1 MPRATVDEATSAR
14 LRRRATIASIT
25 VAVILILLKVGA
37 WLLTGSITILASLLD
52 SAVDLI
58 ASLVTFLTVRAAI
71 KPPDRAHRFGHA
83 KAEPLGA
90 LVQAAFVGGSA
101 LFLIFE
107 SIGRLLTPRP
117 TAQEAVGI
125 VVMIIAIALTSALVV
140 YQRTVVARTGSIAI
154 KADRMHYLTDL
165 VLNLSVIAALV
176 AVGQTGWLWLDP
188 VAAMLLSL
196 WLLRCAAV
204 IVQPALDLLMDRELP
219 AEDRQRI
226 EEIVRTNPNVVDLH
240 DLRTRDAGSRQ
251 FIELHL
257 EVDGAMT
264 VDAAHA
270 VCDAVEADLRAAFST
285 ADIILHQEPAGLDDQ
300 RLDRVI
306 AGDSR
311 RAGRHA
317 D

>member
-1 MPRATVDEATSAR
+1 MMPRATVDEATSAR
-14 LRRRATIASIT
+14 LRRQATIASIS
-25 VAVILILLKVGA
+25 VALILVLLKVGA

-107 SIGRLLTPRP
+107 SVSRLLTPRP
-117 TAQEAVGI
+117 IAQETVGI
-125 VVMIIAIALTSALVV
+125 AVMVIAIVLTSVLVL

-165 VLNLSVIAALV
+165 VLNLSVIVALV
-176 AVGQTGWLWLDP
+176 AVSQTGWLWLDP
-188 VAAMLLSL
+188 IAAMLLSL
-196 WLLRCAAV
+196 WLLRCAAL
-204 IVQPALDLLMDRELP
+204 IVRPALDLLMDRELP
-219 AEDRQRI
+219 ADERRRI
-226 EEIVRTNPNVVDLH
+226 EAIVRANPNVVDLH

-257 EVDGAMT
+257 EVDGAIT
-264 VDAAHA
+264 VDAAHDI
-270 VCDAVEADLRAAFST
+270 CDAVEADLRATFPT
-285 ADIILHQEPAGLDDQ
+285 ADIILHQEPAGLDDL

-306 AGDSR
+306 VQDNT
-311 RAGRHA
+311 
-317 D
+317 

>member
-1 MPRATVDEATSAR
+1 MMPRATVDEATSAR
-14 LRRRATIASIT
+14 LRRQATIVSIS
-25 VAVILILLKVGA
+25 VALVLVLLKVGA

-107 SIGRLLTPRP
+107 SVSRLLTPRP
-117 TAQEAVGI
+117 IAQETVGI
-125 VVMIIAIALTSALVV
+125 VVMVIAIVLTSVLVL

-165 VLNLSVIAALV
+165 VLNLSVIVALV
-176 AVGQTGWLWLDP
+176 AVSQTGWLWLDP
-188 VAAMLLSL
+188 IAAMLLSL
-196 WLLRCAAV
+196 WLLRCAAL
-204 IVQPALDLLMDRELP
+204 IVRPALDLLMDRELP
-219 AEDRQRI
+219 ADERRRI
-226 EEIVRTNPNVVDLH
+226 EAIVRANPNVVDLH

-257 EVDGAMT
+257 EVDGTIT
-264 VDAAHA
+264 VDAAHRI
-270 VCDAVEADLRAAFST
+270 CDAVEADLHAAFPT
-285 ADIILHQEPAGLDDQ
+285 ADIILHQEPAGLDDL

-306 AGDSR
+306 VQDNT
-311 RAGRHA
+311 
-317 D
+317 

>member
-14 LRRRATIASIT
+14 LRRQATIASIC
-25 VAVILILLKVGA
+25 VALILILLKVGA

-90 LVQAAFVGGSA
+90 LVQAAFVAGSA

-107 SIGRLLTPRP
+107 SVGRLLTPRP
-117 TAQEAVGI
+117 VADATIGVAVM
-125 VVMIIAIALTSALVV
+125 VIAIALTSALVL

-154 KADRMHYLTDL
+154 KADRTQHLTDL
-165 VLNLSVIAALV
+165 VLNLSVIAALI
-176 AVGQTGWLWLDP
+176 AVSQTGWFWLDP

-196 WLLRCAAV
+196 WLLRCAAL
-204 IVQPALDLLMDRELP
+204 IVRPALDLLMDRELP

-226 EEIVRTNPNVVDLH
+226 EGIVRANPNVVDLH

-257 EVDGAMT
+257 EVDGGIT
-264 VDAAHA
+264 VDAAHDI
-270 VCDAVEADLRAAFST
+270 CDAVEADLRAAFPT
-285 ADIILHQEPAGLDDQ
+285 ADIILHQEPAGLDDR
-300 RLDRVI
+300 RLDTLI
-306 AGDSR
+306 ADESR
-311 RAGRHA
+311 QLDRQSE
-317 D
+317 

>member
-14 LRRRATIASIT
+14 LRRQATIASIS
-25 VAVILILLKVGA
+25 VALVLVLLKVGA

-107 SIGRLLTPRP
+107 SVSRLLTPRP
-117 TAQEAVGI
+117 ITQETVGI
-125 VVMIIAIALTSALVV
+125 VVMVIAIVLTSVLVL

-165 VLNLSVIAALV
+165 VLNLSVIVALV
-176 AVGQTGWLWLDP
+176 AVSQTGWLWLDP
-188 VAAMLLSL
+188 IAAMLLSL
-196 WLLRCAAV
+196 WLLRCAAL
-204 IVQPALDLLMDRELP
+204 IVRPALDLLMDRELP
-219 AEDRQRI
+219 ADERRRI
-226 EEIVRTNPNVVDLH
+226 EAIVRANPNVVDLH

-257 EVDGAMT
+257 EVDGTIT
-264 VDAAHA
+264 VDAAHDI
-270 VCDAVEADLRAAFST
+270 CDAVEADLRAAFPT
-285 ADIILHQEPAGLDDQ
+285 ADIILHQEPAGLDDL

-306 AGDSR
+306 VQDNT
-311 RAGRHA
+311 
-317 D
+317 